1 MAHNGSKT
9 EDNGQTGTMNLHP
22 AQLSSLTGKATV
34 LLTIPVLFRSVRTE
48 QFIQSKE
55 IPETL
60 AEQEHILLEV
70 LLSTDRVFHN
80 IRLLRDI
87 TKKMLLLCGQHL
99 VHTIDFYICP
109 IQLTFYKVVLAQFC
123 SLMQ

>member
-1 MAHNGSKT
+1 MLVLSLGVQMSADILTQELSQNMQAALMAHNGSKT

-48 QFIQSKE
+48 QFIQSKV

-60 AEQEHILLEV
+60 AEQERILLEV
-70 LLSTDRVFHN
+70 LLSMDTVFRH
-80 IRLLRDI
+80 I
-87 TKKMLLLCGQHL
+87 KKDGYS
-99 VHTIDFYICP
+99 FE
-109 IQLTFYKVVLAQFC
+109 
-123 SLMQ
+123 